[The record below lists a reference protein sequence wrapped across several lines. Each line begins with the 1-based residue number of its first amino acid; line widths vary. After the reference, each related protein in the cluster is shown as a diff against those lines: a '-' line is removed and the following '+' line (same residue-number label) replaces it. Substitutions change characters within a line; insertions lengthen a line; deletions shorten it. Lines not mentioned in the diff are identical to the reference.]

1 MLEGEHHPSK
11 GSYCERLRRAC
22 DGVWQGLKRHPFVR
36 EMAAGTLPEEK
47 FRFYIEQN
55 LFYLPEYAAAIA
67 IGAAKARG
75 VVELAR
81 FAAALT
87 NIVEVEL
94 PENRSLLQRVLE
106 RGAAD
111 RGGGLCMAPA
121 TLAYTSFLLATAFR
135 GGPLEIMTAIMPC
148 AWSYLDIATEI
159 ADSRTPMDH
168 PIYSHWI
175 AFFAA
180 AAYGD
185 VVDRMRR
192 EMEELARGA
201 PADSF
206 GTLSEIFTMG
216 ARLEHGFWDMAY
228 HLLQWPDLV
237 PSAPGAVRGPA
248 HG

>member
-1 MLEGEHHPSK
+1 MSAEDHNAFEEP
-11 GSYCERLRRAC
+11 YCERLRRAC
-22 DGVWQGLKRHPFVR
+22 HGVWLGLKQHPFIN

-55 LFYLPEYAAAIA
+55 LLYLPEYAAAIA

-94 PENRSLLQRVLE
+94 PENRTLLQRLLE

-111 RGGGLCMAPA
+111 RGGGWCMAPA

-148 AWSYLDIATEI
+148 AWSYFDIASAIVE
-159 ADSRTPMDH
+159 SRAQVGH

-175 AFFAA
+175 AFFADR
-180 AAYGD
+180 AYAG
-185 VVDRMRR
+185 VVARMRR
-192 EMEELARGA
+192 EMEDLAHGA
-201 PADSF
+201 PAGSF
-206 GTLSEIFTMG
+206 ETLTKIFTMG
-216 ARLEHGFWDMAY
+216 ARLEHAFWDMAY
-228 HLLQWPDLV
+228 ALLQWPDL
-237 PSAPGAVRGPA
+237 APQ
-248 HG
+248 HN